1 MHQNATPL
9 RKSAPS
15 SINISGE
22 HVSCTAPAMRN
33 ASLQILSKCPKVF
46 ETDKTLT
53 FYSLLGR
60 CKIPCACDANHILTS
75 KSAPRPP
82 LFLLTLL
89 TSTCGLHHNGVHFYN
104 ISTSKSAP
112 SMVCFAHFALEM
124 CFPPQRRALF
134 HHVNSQKWSD
144 IPSVFS
150 LFTSTCASRHD
161 GVHFFIISTSK
172 ALRRRWGV
180 LGKQF
185 FISHLAT
192 WLRTR
197 DLPAPQNIGKTQC
210 FATFLPFRAPASSF
224 FWLFLFSDFSH
235 LCFSICPYCRKF
247 AFWTSFGKVSENSHI
262 ISCHWTIWT

>member
-15 SINISGE
+15 SINISDE

-53 FYSLLGR
+53 VYSLLGR
-60 CKIPCACDANHILTS
+60 CKIPCACHANHILTS

-144 IPSVFS
+144 TVSF
-150 LFTSTCASRHD
+150 FTFYFHM
-161 GVHFFIISTSK
+161 
-172 ALRRRWGV
+172 
-180 LGKQF
+180 
-185 FISHLAT
+185 
-192 WLRTR
+192 
-197 DLPAPQNIGKTQC
+197 C
-210 FATFLPFRAPASSF
+210 FAPRWRALFHHLNFQSAPTTLRCFRQAIFHLSSGHMAPHPRPSCATKHWKNTVFRDFSTFSRTCIF
-224 FWLFLFSDFSH
+224 FLLTLSLLWLFPPLLFH
-235 LCFSICPYCRKF
+235 LSIL
-247 AFWTSFGKVSENSHI
+247 SEVCLLNFLR
-262 ISCHWTIWT
+262 